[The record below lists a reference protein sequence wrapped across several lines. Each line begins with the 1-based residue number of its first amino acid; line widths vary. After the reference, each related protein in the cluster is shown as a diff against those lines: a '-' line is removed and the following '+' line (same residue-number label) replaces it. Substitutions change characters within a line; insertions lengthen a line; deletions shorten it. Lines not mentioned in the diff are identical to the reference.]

1 MKKYCLMLD
10 LQDDPELIAEYEE
23 YHKAIWPEIEESIK
37 SSGIEEMQI
46 YRLSTRMCM
55 IITAKDSFSFEKK
68 SAADAA
74 NPRVQEWEALMCK
87 YQKKLPI
94 AKPGEKWML
103 AEKIF
108 EL

>member
-1 MKKYCLMLD
+1 MLD

-46 YRLSTRMCM
+46 YRLGTRMCM
-55 IITAKDSFSFEKK
+55 IMTAKNSFSFEKK
-68 SAADAA
+68 SAADGA
-74 NPRVQEWEALMCK
+74 NPRVQEWEALMWK
-87 YQKKLPI
+87 YQKALPI